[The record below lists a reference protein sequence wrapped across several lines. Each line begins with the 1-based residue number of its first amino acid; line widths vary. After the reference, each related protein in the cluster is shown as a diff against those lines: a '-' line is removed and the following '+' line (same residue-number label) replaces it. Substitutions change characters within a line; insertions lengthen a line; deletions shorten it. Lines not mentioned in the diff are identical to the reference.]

1 MLEIEKSQ
9 QNAIRIAFAAGIVIL
24 IIKFAA
30 YLITGSTALLSDAL
44 ESIIN
49 VIASAFAMWSIH
61 MAKAPPDSNHP
72 YGHGKIEY
80 FSALFEGVLIIF
92 AAACIIYAALP
103 KVFAPENLSRL
114 DYGLLVSVLASI
126 MNLVLGL
133 FLVRR
138 GKKTK
143 SLTLVADGKHVLTD
157 VYTTAGVLIGLSVV
171 WITNWLWMD
180 GVIACVVALNI
191 IWTGYGLVRQAVKGL
206 MNETDHSLTHDIS
219 TLLNDKRQPGWV
231 SVKKLRAWSAGRFIH
246 IDFCLVL
253 PRQISLEKSMSIIH
267 SIEDIF
273 RERFDGVADVI
284 IKTDICSEN
293 LCKQCLYTECSMS
306 KAEGVTSLWDE
317 ATLCSKA

>member
-24 IIKFAA
+24 IVKFAA
-30 YLITGSTALLSDAL
+30 YFMTGSTALLSDAL

-80 FSALFEGVLIIF
+80 FSALFEGILIIF

-138 GKKTK
+138 GIETK

-157 VYTTAGVLIGLSVV
+157 VYTTAGVLVGLSVV

-206 MNETDHSLTHDIS
+206 MNETDYSLTRDICV
-219 TLLNDKRQPGWV
+219 LLNDKRQPGWV

-246 IDFCLVL
+246 VDFCLVL
-253 PRQISLEKSMSIIH
+253 PRQISFEESMGMIRF
-267 SIEDIF
+267 IEYIF

-284 IKTDICSEN
+284 IKTEICSEN
-293 LCKQCLYTECSMS
+293 LCKHCLYTECAFSR
-306 KAEGVTSLWDE
+306 AEGVTSLWDE